1 MQSYFFSLFT
11 FHFLLRPRRGQ
22 SLVEAVVAVAVVL
35 LLVTGLIVATTSSVK
50 FSTLSS
56 YRTQA
61 TQIAKEVMEAVRD
74 LRDSSW
80 TDFITKSISGVET
93 TYCLSG
99 SYEWTILPD
108 GEECA
113 GDTGD
118 FYIRTVKFDLETPD
132 AGKPDQ
138 KRMKV
143 TVTIGWAEGTSKK
156 SATLVTYFTNWRTE

>member
-1 MQSYFFSLFT
+1 MQLYSFFLFT
-11 FHFLLRPRRGQ
+11 FNFLHRPRRGQ

-74 LRDSSW
+74 MRDSSW
-80 TDFITKSISGVET
+80 TDFITKSDT

-99 SYEWTILPD
+99 SYEWTILPP

-118 FYIRTVKFDLETPD
+118 FYIRTVIFELQTPD
-132 AGKPDQ
+132 PDKPDQ

-156 SATLVTYFTNWRTE
+156 SATLVSYFTNWKTL

>member
-1 MQSYFFSLFT
+1 MKFGKTCKY
-11 FHFLLRPRRGQ
+11 GQ

-74 LRDSSW
+74 LRDKSW
-80 TDFITKSISGVET
+80 TDFITKSDT

-99 SYEWTILPD
+99 SYVWTILFE
-108 GEECA
+108 EECP

-118 FYIRTVKFDLETPD
+118 FYIRTVRFELQTPD

-156 SATLVTYFTNWRTE
+156 SASLVSYFTNWRTE